1 MLFRQKGAQNR
12 SQQGAAKYD
21 REDKERDQQSVHPEG
36 LSASQLF
43 GRQVCQSLNLRDR
56 RRIPFTRK
64 RFELWAIKTH
74 GQVEC
79 PLRRGQPVDFPV
91 FAGTFV
97 LKVKVERSIRVG
109 LEGKVTAD
117 RKTIEPVRYQK
128 AFTGGVAPLSKW
140 IVYLFAPSSGL
151 PVSSNRLSG

>member
-1 MLFRQKGAQNR
+1 
-12 SQQGAAKYD
+12 
-21 REDKERDQQSVHPEG
+21 
-36 LSASQLF
+36 
-43 GRQVCQSLNLRDR
+43 
-56 RRIPFTRK
+56 IPFTRK
-64 RFELWAIKTH
+64 RLELWAIKTH

-117 RKTIEPVRYQK
+117 RKTIEPVRYLK
-128 AFTGGVAPLSKW
+128 AFAIIECDGPESVHGRRSTLVEVDRVFVRAVERLAGVVEQVERIDGVLGKIGAETEL
-140 IVYLFAPSSGL
+140 G
-151 PVSSNRLSG
+151 